1 MSGLSILIPDG
12 DSPFAPHVLACLA
25 RIRGV
30 QVHLISKKKNP
41 LTRFSRKTYS
51 FHLLSEGQ
59 TLLQGVA
66 EVCARQKIDLCIPV
80 DTDGI
85 YYFAENREALRHLV
99 ALSVIDSAQ
108 NFRRVWDKGLL
119 ADFLFRQGLPHPL
132 TATTRA
138 AFDSLQFPV
147 LIKPRLW
154 GGGVGI
160 EKFAERGMLLK
171 KIEAEPGFFDEYVVQ
186 SFLEGSDIDCSVLC
200 KDGEILAYTI
210 QRGLFAN
217 IEAGFQAA
225 DAIEFIHD
233 ADVLQVT
240 SKLMRALCWNGVA
253 HVDLRRGIDGR
264 VVVIEINPRFWGSL
278 EGSLHA
284 GVNFPQLLLTLSL
297 GESFQQ
303 PEFSNLRYAGAF
315 STIKRKLKRKPSV
328 SLLRETNLPN
338 YFYDPL
344 PMLARLVGF
353 E

>member
-1 MSGLSILIPDG
+1 MSGFSILIPDG

-25 RIRGV
+25 RIRDV
-30 QVHLISKKKNP
+30 QVHLISKKKHP

-66 EVCARQKIDLCIPV
+66 EVCARQKIDLCMPV

-85 YYFAENREALRHLV
+85 YYFAENREALKPLV
-99 ALSVIDSAQ
+99 TLSLIDSMQ

-119 ADFLFRQGLPHPL
+119 ADFLFEQGLPHPA

-138 AFDSLQFPV
+138 IFDTLQFPV

-160 EKFAERGMLLK
+160 EKFTERGMLLK
-171 KIEAEPGFFDEYVVQ
+171 KIEAEPNFFDQYIVQ
-186 SFLEGSDIDCSVLC
+186 SFLEGNDIDCSVLC

-210 QRGLFAN
+210 QRGLFDN
-217 IEAGFQAA
+217 VGFQAA
-225 DAIEFIHD
+225 DAIEFLHD
-233 ADVLQVT
+233 PDVIQVT
-240 SKLMRALCWNGVA
+240 SSMMHALRWNGVA
-253 HVDLRRGIDGR
+253 HVDLRRGTDGR

-284 GVNFPQLLLTLSL
+284 GVNFPHLMLKLSL
-297 GESFQQ
+297 GESFPQ
-303 PEFSNLRYAGAF
+303 PEFSNVRYAGAF

-328 SLLRETNLPN
+328 NLLRETNLTN

-344 PMLARLVGF
+344 PALARLAGV